1 MKRFYATFCILFL
14 LAQLCFSQ
22 AIIKSDNAINLYYGL
37 NLTEPVIA
45 TNADTEQINL
55 KSKTQGPV
63 GIVYEHLFTKVIAIG
78 IELSYLRGDLYFEQQ
93 DVLSNKL
100 YNYAFNYSS
109 MFVGIRENLHFTRR
123 KKFDAYFIFGVNMNI
138 LAYTYTTNDPYYI
151 PVVKPNSTTF
161 GIKFGLGLRYFI
173 VKNLAIHAE
182 LAFGM
187 PIICGGLTFKF

>member
-78 IELSYLRGDLYFEQQ
+78 IELFYLRGDLNFEQQ

-100 YNYAFNYSS
+100 YNYAFNYSQ

-151 PVVKPNSTTF
+151 PDVKPNSTTF